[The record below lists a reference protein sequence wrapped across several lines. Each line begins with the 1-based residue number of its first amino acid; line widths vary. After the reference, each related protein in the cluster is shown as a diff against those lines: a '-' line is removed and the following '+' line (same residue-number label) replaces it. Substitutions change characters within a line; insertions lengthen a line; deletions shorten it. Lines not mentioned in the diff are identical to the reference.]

1 MCVYVVLLLLLLL
14 LFIRVLLLF
23 VCLCFIH
30 VLFGHVYNLR
40 LPSSVVN
47 IFIGI
52 LKHLSFE

>member
-1 MCVYVVLLLLLLL
+1 MLLLLL

-23 VCLCFIH
+23 VCLFVCLCFIR